1 MTENNTKLI
10 KSQLIIGGVV
20 LVIIL
25 FFVFSNKPATEQTQN
40 LEEPKNKV
48 TDYLTDKTKQ
58 EVEQKVGEYFTGN
71 SSWKEFNSPVGKFK
85 ATFPA
90 YPTHETENFDIP
102 GTGLA
107 LKYDT
112 YTIQTSDGTT
122 YAVNTTVYPSGVD
135 VPDQETIL
143 EAGLNGMLATS
154 DRFKLIS
161 SSLTYHNGHR
171 ALDFFVTN
179 NEMGYFKGKIIAA
192 EPIFYQVMIG
202 CINQSCDEDNYNKF
216 INSFVIQ

>member
-1 MTENNTKLI
+1 MTEDNTKLT
-10 KSQLIIGGVV
+10 KLQLIIGAVV

-25 FFVFSNKPATEQTQN
+25 FFVFSNKPATEQTPSVQEQN
-40 LEEPKNKV
+40 K
-48 TDYLTDKTKQ
+48 TDQ
-58 EVEQKVGEYFTGN
+58 EVEQKLENYFTDT
-71 SSWKEFNSPVGKFK
+71 SFWKEFNSPVGKFK
-85 ATFPA
+85 VTFPA
-90 YPTHETENFDIP
+90 YPTHKTENFDIP

-122 YAVNTTVYPSGVD
+122 YMVSTTVYPSGVD
-135 VPDQETIL
+135 VPEQETVL
-143 EAGLNGMLATS
+143 EAGLNSMLATS
-154 DRFKLIS
+154 NRFKLIS

-192 EPIFYQVMIG
+192 EPTFYQVMIG
-202 CINQSCDEDNYNKF
+202 CISQSCDEDKYNKF

>member
-1 MTENNTKLI
+1 MAENNTKLT
-10 KSQLIIGGVV
+10 KPQLIIGAAV

-25 FFVFSNKPATEQTQN
+25 FFVFSKKPVTEQAPNLQEQN
-40 LEEPKNKV
+40 
-48 TDYLTDKTKQ
+48 KTSQ
-58 EVEQKVGEYFTGN
+58 EVEQKVGEYFTDN

-90 YPTHETENFDIP
+90 YPTHKTENFDIP

-112 YTIQTSDGTT
+112 YTVQTSDGTT

-135 VPDQETIL
+135 VPDQEIVL

-192 EPIFYQVMIG
+192 EPTFYQVMIG
-202 CINQSCDEDNYNKF
+202 CISQSCDENNYNKF

>member
-1 MTENNTKLI
+1 MDENNTKLT
-10 KSQLIIGGVV
+10 KPQLIIGAAV

-25 FFVFSNKPATEQTQN
+25 FFVFSKKPVTEQAPNLQEQN
-40 LEEPKNKV
+40 
-48 TDYLTDKTKQ
+48 KTSQ
-58 EVEQKVGEYFTGN
+58 EVEQKVGEYFTDN

-90 YPTHETENFDIP
+90 YPTHKTENFDIP

-112 YTIQTSDGTT
+112 YTVQTSDGTT

-135 VPDQETIL
+135 VPDQEIVL

-192 EPIFYQVMIG
+192 EPTFYQVMIG
-202 CINQSCDEDNYNKF
+202 CISQSCDENNYNKF

>member
-1 MTENNTKLI
+1 MTENNTKLTRP
-10 KSQLIIGGVV
+10 QLIIGAVV

-25 FFVFSNKPATEQTQN
+25 FFVFSKKPVTEQAPNLQEQN
-40 LEEPKNKV
+40 
-48 TDYLTDKTKQ
+48 KTSQ
-58 EVEQKVGEYFTGN
+58 EVEQKVGEYFTDN

-90 YPTHETENFDIP
+90 YPTHKTENFDIP

-112 YTIQTSDGTT
+112 YTVQTSDGTT

-135 VPDQETIL
+135 VPDQEIVL

-192 EPIFYQVMIG
+192 EPTFYQVMIG
-202 CINQSCDEDNYNKF
+202 CISQSCDENNYNKF